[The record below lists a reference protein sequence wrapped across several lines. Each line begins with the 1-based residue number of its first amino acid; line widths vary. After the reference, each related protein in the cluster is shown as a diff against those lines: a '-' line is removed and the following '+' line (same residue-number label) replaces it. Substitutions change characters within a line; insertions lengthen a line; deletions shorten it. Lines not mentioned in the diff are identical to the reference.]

1 MSYDT
6 SEIWEQFDSIK
17 NLQETELET
26 VAQTAGSTSDSVCR
40 NCGHVCDT
48 RFNTETESCCE
59 NCGIILSNHNFVH
72 GYQEIIPTRHTSSSK
87 FGNIQR
93 LQQWT
98 MYSNEEKSQYKLK
111 KYTESI
117 CEKVGIEAHL
127 VPFVCDTVCNVMDII
142 KENEGTK
149 RARVKDGIIISC
161 IHYLSKYL
169 DQKYDSVSL
178 AKRLGINIKY
188 ITKADKIILPLIHAG
203 KLKFDKRSFLQ
214 TETPF
219 FYVNQMIEQYHLQ
232 IPEFMITQVHRLIN
246 ICEENDLLLDHTP
259 QSVGICCFYY
269 ILKLNNIQIDV
280 KLFIEIY
287 NISAVTLFKTYSKL
301 QNHQELFKRYNITP
315 ITD

>member
-6 SEIWEQFDSIK
+6 SEIWKQFDSIK
-17 NLQETELET
+17 NLDDTSQTVEL
-26 VAQTAGSTSDSVCR
+26 SVTQSIMCR
-40 NCGHVCDT
+40 NCGHGVV
-48 RFNTETESCCE
+48 NTQMETESYCE
-59 NCGIILSNHNFVH
+59 NCGVVWNNCNYVH
-72 GYQEIIPTRHTSSSK
+72 SYQESIPIRHTSSSK
-87 FGNIQR
+87 FNNIQR

-127 VPFVCDTVCNVMDII
+127 IPIVCDTVCNVMDII

-188 ITKADKIILPLIHAG
+188 ITKADKIILPLIHSG
-203 KLKFDKRSFLQ
+203 KLKFDKHSFLQ
-214 TETPF
+214 TESPF

-232 IPEFMITQVHRLIN
+232 IPEFMIIQVHRLIN

-269 ILKLNNIQIDV
+269 ILKLNNIEIDV

-301 QNHQELFKRYNITP
+301 QQHQLLFKRYNIVP
-315 ITD
+315 ME